1 MRNILI
7 KIDVVICRDV
17 LRKSVANYGIQT
29 ECKYCSVIQLIGRR
43 ILCLTDG
50 EDTRSAN
57 KPDNLLDI
65 LKVDIQII
73 IVIITDNYVFHK
85 I

>member
-1 MRNILI
+1 MI
-7 KIDVVICRDV
+7 
-17 LRKSVANYGIQT
+17 
-29 ECKYCSVIQLIGRR
+29 
-43 ILCLTDG
+43 DG